1 MHATLQEARVR
12 KARRPGATVLRLN
25 VVGREI
31 APAVALDR
39 RRRRLTSLVRQH
51 ADPRR
56 SFVVSVHQR
65 GEVLRPE
72 DHTIR
77 LRKDWSRTLVEP
89 GHVVVITYLPLGG
102 GGAGGGQSSGK
113 QIGMAVAMI
122 ALVAAAAWAAPLI
135 AGGAASALLPTGTML
150 SYGAFTGLTS
160 AVQAGLVIGG
170 AAALSLATRAKANSQ
185 DSDTRPVYGVSGG
198 GNLPRRGDRIPV
210 GYGRFWSQPDLTQ
223 PDYTIYD
230 GEDQV
235 LFKRLT
241 LGLGAYDVEEI
252 HVGKSVLWTKA
263 GGVRPPFDAVPG
275 GGGGRGGPRDVGA
288 RGGDGGANAGLT
300 AVEIIP
306 PGGTS
311 TLVPGSVYS
320 HPSVVGIELPR
331 PPDTPSWSGPFAACE
346 PGRTTARIQLDYELP
361 MGTVD
366 NTVSPPGPGYWSVR
380 FEYAPCDADDV
391 PTGPWAFLH
400 YNGGRLYATRA
411 VRFTR
416 FFDVPAGRYLIRG
429 RTDNLYHPQIPNS
442 VVWSGLRSHFPDVL
456 VRPHVTEIA
465 LRVRSGKALGVTAF
479 ADVWVE
485 ATRIL
490 PVWTGSAWVEQPTR
504 KAVWAFADIVRN
516 ADYGAA
522 LSDGQVDIDR
532 AKHYADLLDEHDTY
546 DGVIRGPVS
555 VYDAASVVLSALR
568 AEPASFGAVWS
579 FNRDEQKAVRK
590 HTFTRRQ
597 IKQGSTAASFAIA
610 RDDGGAD
617 VIAEYYA
624 GGDPRVRR
632 EVRVTFGAQT
642 LTPQR
647 RQLQGVT
654 SHQHAAHL
662 ATWIAACAYFRRER
676 RRFAAD
682 RQGRLV
688 TRGDPVRVDSWF
700 MSDARAGGVLS
711 RVGLTLTLD
720 TEMEAAAGRYAM
732 LRDRQGREWG
742 PCAVTWPNA
751 EEPHIVAL
759 DAADVAANESF
770 HGVTFDAVFAADDE
784 DMTPVLV
791 GPLAEL
797 RDPFLVAAVAPQG
810 RDNVTIEAVYDHPG
824 VWTALAE
831 PLPPE
836 PVVPSIGD
844 AADPAY
850 PTVPWVRARC
860 VAKAANLAME
870 WACGTARGA
879 ASYVVMLSYD
889 DGATWEEV
897 SDGLVTSGSYQI
909 RHEPGAQVKVLAYA
923 IGTAGSPGPTVFTTF
938 TTFAGTITPETL
950 EDGLRRYVT
959 EQVGASQRA
968 VEKLIQRVA
977 ALAAEVDAATWR
989 DRQQIKSDLQSQ
1001 SEQAWAGISTVQT
1014 VATSNTAALAS
1025 LSTTVTAR
1033 FGTIEGSIS
1042 TLQTAVATNEA
1053 AISSLSTT
1061 VTARFGTLEASV
1073 QQVQAAVADV
1083 DGKLGAIWGVKVDAG
1098 RRVQSLYL
1106 FDDGTTA
1113 GVAFTVDTFTIALGS
1128 NGPEAAVPAF
1138 VAVVEDGVP
1147 TFAFN
1152 GVLKAG
1158 SVKAGHIAAESI
1170 TAEKVGANEI
1180 ITQSANIKALTVDTI
1195 NIKGGAVGVY
1205 RAIESPGIGG
1215 GGIAIYPNWTTAIS
1229 VQIQVSAPA
1238 GEIIPILWAASYRIG
1253 NVNTNTI
1260 AVAVRLWIAGTL
1272 VNASGGIAVA
1282 PGTWGPRYT
1291 IDSTY
1296 HHTASGGADTIQ
1308 ITLQFQAGDWGGL
1321 TETPNTVSL
1330 AAFKR

>member
-122 ALVAAAAWAAPLI
+122 ALVAAAAWAAPMI
-135 AGGAASALLPTGTML
+135 AGGLVSGASGGLFTTASA
-150 SYGAFTGLTS
+150 GLTS

-170 AAALSLATRAKANSQ
+170 AAALSLAARAKANSQ

-532 AKHYADLLDEHDTY
+532 ARHYADLLDEHDTY

-579 FNRDEQKAVRK
+579 FNRDESKSVRK

-597 IKQGSTAASFAIA
+597 IKQGSTAASFSIA

-700 MSDARAGGVLS
+700 MSDACAGGVLS

-751 EEPHIVAL
+751 GEPHIVAL

-938 TTFAGTITPETL
+938 STFAATVTPETL

-977 ALAAEVDAATWR
+977 ALAAEVDAVTWR
-989 DRQQIKSDLQSQ
+989 DRQQIKTDLQSQ

-1014 VATSNTAALAS
+1014 VATSTSAALA
-1025 LSTTVTAR
+1025 
-1033 FGTIEGSIS
+1033 
-1042 TLQTAVATNEA
+1042 
-1053 AISSLSTT
+1053 SLSTT

-1158 SVKAGHIAAESI
+1158 AVKTDHIAARAI
-1170 TAEKVGANEI
+1170 NTDKIAING
-1180 ITQSANIKALTVDTI
+1180 VDLI
-1195 NIKGGAVGVY
+1195 NIIEGAVTGTAAQSVPSTTLTIVGIGAGAGAYTGSQSVTIASVSLTAKKGEFVIDASFFTDIRRPVNPTFPSGVTVEIKVDGVVRLSTTIIEIQNAY
-1205 RAIESPGIGG
+1205 DGSWAITGTYIVPHVVSGLSLSLHTISLVLRLPANHPGIGNQTF
-1215 GGIAIYPNWTTAIS
+1215 P
-1229 VQIQVSAPA
+1229 V
-1238 GEIIPILWAASYRIG
+1238 
-1253 NVNTNTI
+1253 TN
-1260 AVAVRLWIAGTL
+1260 ALLRVMELR
-1272 VNASGGIAVA
+1272 
-1282 PGTWGPRYT
+1282 R
-1291 IDSTY
+1291 
-1296 HHTASGGADTIQ
+1296 
-1308 ITLQFQAGDWGGL
+1308 
-1321 TETPNTVSL
+1321 
-1330 AAFKR
+1330 

>member
-1 MHATLQEARVR
+1 MTTPEQPTRAR
-12 KARRPGATVLRLN
+12 KARRPGATVIARTVMGTPVGEPIRLS
-25 VVGREI
+25 
-31 APAVALDR
+31 R
-39 RRRRLTSLVRQH
+39 RRRTLAAVMARC

-56 SFVVSVHQR
+56 PHMVSVHR
-65 GEVLRPE
+65 PGEPVAPE
-72 DHTIR
+72 DHTVV
-77 LRKDWSRTLVEP
+77 LRAAWATTLVRPDEI
-89 GHVVVITYLPLGG
+89 VLITYIPLGG
-102 GGAGGGQSSGK
+102 GGAGGQSTAK
-113 QIGMAVAMI
+113 QIGSAVAMLALAAI
-122 ALVAAAAWAAPLI
+122 APYAAP
-135 AGGAASALLPTGTML
+135 ALLA
-150 SYGAFTGLTS
+150 GASSATGLLLS
-160 AVQAGLVIGG
+160 GNAFLAANYMLQAGLVVGG
-170 AAALSLATRAKANSQ
+170 AYAISLATRAKANSQ

-198 GNLPRRGDRIPV
+198 GNLPRQGDRIPV

-223 PDYTIYD
+223 PDYTQFD
-230 GEDQV
+230 GEDQI
-235 LFKRLT
+235 LYKKMT
-241 LGLGAYDVEEI
+241 LGVGRYDVEEI

-263 GGVRPPFDAVPG
+263 GGVQPPFNTVPG
-275 GGGGRGGPRDVGA
+275 GGGGGGRGDSLGFVSGE
-288 RGGDGGANAGLT
+288 GGTNVGLT

-331 PPDTPSWSGPFAACE
+331 PGENPSWSGPFASCE
-346 PGRTTARIQLDYELP
+346 PGRTTSKIQLDYELP
-361 MGTVD
+361 MGVA
-366 NTVSPPGPGYWSVR
+366 NTGTSEPNYPGNWSVV
-380 FEYAPCDADDV
+380 FQIAPCDQDDV
-391 PTGPWAFLH
+391 PTGPWATLH
-400 YNGGRLYATRA
+400 VNGGTHYWSRA
-411 VRFTR
+411 QRFTR
-416 FFDVPAGRYLIRG
+416 SFDVAPGRYLVRAQNAQPYRDILVN
-429 RTDNLYHPQIPNS
+429 T
-442 VVWSGLRSHFPDVL
+442 VVWSGLRSHFPETI

-465 LRVRSGKALGVTAF
+465 LRIRSGKALGVTAF
-479 ADVWVE
+479 ADVWVK

-490 PVWTGSAWVEQPTR
+490 RVWDSDTETWTEQPTR
-504 KAVWAFADIVRN
+504 KAVWAYLDVMT
-516 ADYGAA
+516 ADYGEGLPDYRVDVTTIAA
-522 LSDGQVDIDR
+522 R
-532 AKHYADLLDEHDTY
+532 AASLVEDDTF
-546 DGVIRGPVS
+546 DGVIRGPVP
-555 VYDAASVVLSALR
+555 VQEVASVVLGPLR
-568 AEPASFGAVWS
+568 AEPVVIASIWS
-579 FNRDEQKAVRK
+579 LVRDEPKVVRK
-590 HTFTRRQ
+590 HVFTRRQ
-597 IKQGSTAASFAIA
+597 IKRGTSMAEFQIA
-610 RDDGGAD
+610 RDDGPAD
-617 VIAEYYA
+617 VIVEYHPDA
-624 GGDPRVRR
+624 DPRRRR
-632 EVRVTFGAQT
+632 EVRRTIGAATQ
-642 LTPQR
+642 TPQR
-647 RQLQGVT
+647 IKAEGIA
-654 SHQHAAHL
+654 SWSHAARY
-662 ATWIAACAYFRRER
+662 ATYRAAAAFYRRQSR
-676 RRFAAD
+676 TFTTD

-688 TRGDPVRVDSWF
+688 GRGDPIVADVWF
-700 MSDARAGGVLS
+700 LESARTGGVMA
-711 RVGLTLTLD
+711 RDGLDLALD
-720 TEMEAAAGRYAM
+720 TAMEVGADTYAY
-732 LRDRQGREWG
+732 LRDRRGRDWG
-742 PCAVTWPNA
+742 PVKVTQPDPEAPNV
-751 EEPHIVAL
+751 IAL
-759 DAADVAANESF
+759 DAADVAAVEAF
-770 HGVTFDAVFAADDE
+770 HGQSFSDVLAHDNE
-784 DMTPVLV
+784 DMTTVRV
-791 GPLAEL
+791 GPLAVL
-797 RDPFLVAAVAPQG
+797 QRSYLVRSVRPSGLDAIEIECRHDAP
-810 RDNVTIEAVYDHPG
+810 E

-860 VAKAANLAME
+860 IAKAANLAME

-923 IGTAGSPGPTVFTTF
+923 IGTAGSPGPTVFTMF
-938 TTFAGTITPETL
+938 TTFAATVAPENM
-950 EDGLRRYVT
+950 EEGLRRYVT
-959 EQVGASQRA
+959 ERVGASQRA
-968 VEKLIQRVA
+968 IETLIQRVA

-1014 VATSNTAALAS
+1014 VATSNTAALA
-1025 LSTTVTAR
+1025 
-1033 FGTIEGSIS
+1033 
-1042 TLQTAVATNEA
+1042 
-1053 AISSLSTT
+1053 SLSTT

-1152 GVLKAG
+1152 GTLKAG
-1158 SVKAGHIAAESI
+1158 SVKAGHIAAGSI

-1215 GGIAIYPNWTTAIS
+1215 GGIAINPNWTTAIS

-1238 GEIIPILWAASYRIG
+1238 GEIIPIFWAASYRFG

-1260 AVAVRLWIAGTL
+1260 AISVRLWIAGTL

-1296 HHTASGGADTIQ
+1296 HHTASGGTDTIQ